1 MENKV
6 NPTGSRANM
15 NPIKVLFLASNPKQ
29 TQPLDLGKEIREIK
43 NKIQASQNRDYL
55 EFEKAWA
62 VRFDE
67 LIQNLNEYKP
77 HIVHFSGHG
86 SNTGE
91 IILLDKYDQPQAVST
106 EAIKE
111 LFSTVSK
118 DNIKVVLWN
127 ACYSKTIG
135 EAIAEFIDCVIG
147 MNTAINDQA
156 AIDFAATFY
165 GAIAAKR
172 SVQQA
177 FTQAKAVLMTSQIS
191 EEKIPEL
198 IHREQ
203 INPEEIILVSDR
215 EDNNN
220 YTINFPEN
228 LPYSGVVKFVG
239 RQNELTNLHEK
250 LQQTER
256 IAITSITGM
265 GGIGKTE
272 LALQYSIYHCQQK
285 TYLGGICWLNALDTN
300 VGIEIVNFGKAYLNL
315 NPPDNS
321 NLETQVQY
329 CWRNWQPP
337 EGKVLVIFDDVAK
350 YDQIKPYLPPNN
362 PRFKVLITTRIQGFI
377 GFQELALNVL
387 DEAAALELLTSLVGD
402 RIETELET
410 AKTLCA
416 DLGYL
421 PLGLELIGRYLN
433 GKPDLSLAKMRE
445 RLKLEHRSLNPE
457 DSQEMTAKRG
467 VKAAFELSWKELKP
481 EEQEL
486 ACGLSLLALAPIPW
500 SLVESCFPEID
511 EEDLEDWRDDK
522 LVKLNLLQRVE
533 ENTYQFHP
541 LIQEFLKTKLE
552 EFPSQ
557 VDEWKRSICQ
567 AIAAVAKEIPKTPT
581 RNDILAVTLTI
592 PHIEEVAENLT
603 NYLTDEDLIQPFIGL
618 GRFYEG
624 QGFYSQ
630 AEPWYENFLN
640 ITQNRLGQQHPDVAT
655 SLNNLAN
662 LYYSQGKYEEAEPLY
677 QQALEMYRQLL
688 GQQHPYVATSLK
700 NLASLY
706 KSQGKYEEAEPLYQ
720 QALEM
725 YRQLLGQQHPD
736 VANSLNNL
744 AGLYYSQGKYEEAE
758 PLYLQALEMRRQL
771 LGQQHPSVANS
782 LNNLASLY
790 KSQGKYEEAEPLYQQ
805 ALEMRRQLLGQQ
817 HPDVATSLNNLA
829 SLYYSQGKYEQAEP
843 LSQQALEMYRQL
855 LGQQHPYVATSLN
868 NLAYLY
874 SSQGKY
880 EEAEPLYLQALEM
893 RRQLLGQQHPSV
905 AHSLNDLALLYQHQG
920 KYEEAEPLYL
930 QALEMRRQLLGQQHP
945 SVAHSLNDLAS
956 LYYSQ
961 GKYEQAEPLYLE
973 ALSIRET
980 VLGVDHPHTKQTQEN
995 LDRLLELKGR
1005 GARPCA
1011 PTDD

>member
-1 MENKV
+1 
-6 NPTGSRANM
+6 M

-29 TQPLDLGKEIREIK
+29 TGRLSLDVEIREIK

-55 EFEKAWA
+55 EFEQAWA

-91 IILLDKYDQPQAVST
+91 IILLDKSDQVQAVNL

-111 LFSTVSK
+111 LFSTVTQ

-127 ACYSKTIG
+127 ACYSKIIA
-135 EAIAEFIDCVIG
+135 EAIAEYIDCVIG
-147 MNTAINDQA
+147 MNTAINDEA

-165 GAIAAKR
+165 GAIASGR

-177 FTQAKAVLMTSQIS
+177 FKQAKAALMASQIS
-191 EEKIPEL
+191 EANIPEL

-203 INPEEIILVSDR
+203 INPEEIILVSDK

-220 YTINFPEN
+220 STIDFPQN
-228 LPYSGVVKFVG
+228 LPYSGVIKFVG
-239 RQNELTNLHEK
+239 RQNELTKLHEQ
-250 LQQTER
+250 LQETER

-337 EGKVLVIFDDVAK
+337 EGNVLVIFDDVAK
-350 YDQIKPYLPPNN
+350 YDKIKPYLPPNN

-387 DEAAALELLTSLVGD
+387 DEAAALELLTSLVGE

-433 GKPDLSLAKMRE
+433 KKPDLSLAKMRD

-457 DSQEMTAKRG
+457 NSQEMTAKRG

-481 EEQEL
+481 EEQQL
-486 ACGLSLLALAPIPW
+486 ACSLSLFALAPIPW

-522 LVKLNLLQRVE
+522 LVKLSLLQRVE
-533 ENTYQFHP
+533 KNTYQFHP

-557 VDEWKRSICQ
+557 VDEWKRNFCK
-567 AIAAVAKEIPKTPT
+567 AIVAVAKKIPETPT
-581 RNDILAVTLTI
+581 QDDILKVTPNI
-592 PHIEEVAENLT
+592 PHIEEVTENLT
-603 NYLTDEDLIQPFIGL
+603 DWLTDEDLIQPFVGL
-618 GRFYEG
+618 GRFYDG

-630 AEPWYENFLN
+630 AEPWSEKCLD
-640 ITQNRLGQQHPDVAT
+640 ITQNRLGQRHSDVAT
-655 SLNNLAN
+655 SLNNLAGLYSSQGKYEEAEPLFLQALDMRRQLLGQQHPDVAASLN
-662 LYYSQGKYEEAEPLY
+662 NLALLYYSQGKYEEAEPLY

-688 GQQHPYVATSLK
+688 AQQHPDVAASLN
-700 NLASLY
+700 NLALLY
-706 KSQGKYEEAEPLYQ
+706 YSQGKYEEAEPLSQ

-725 YRQLLGQQHPD
+725 SRQLLGQQHPD
-736 VANSLNNL
+736 VAASLNNL
-744 AGLYYSQGKYEEAE
+744 AYLYYSQGKYEEAE
-758 PLYLQALEMRRQL
+758 PLYL
-771 LGQQHPSVANS
+771 
-782 LNNLASLY
+782 
-790 KSQGKYEEAEPLYQQ
+790 
-805 ALEMRRQLLGQQ
+805 
-817 HPDVATSLNNLA
+817 
-829 SLYYSQGKYEQAEP
+829 
-843 LSQQALEMYRQL
+843 
-855 LGQQHPYVATSLN
+855 
-868 NLAYLY
+868 
-874 SSQGKY
+874 
-880 EEAEPLYLQALEM
+880 
-893 RRQLLGQQHPSV
+893 
-905 AHSLNDLALLYQHQG
+905 
-920 KYEEAEPLYL
+920 
-930 QALEMRRQLLGQQHP
+930 
-945 SVAHSLNDLAS
+945 
-956 LYYSQ
+956 
-961 GKYEQAEPLYLE
+961 E
-973 ALSIRET
+973 ALSIAEK
-980 VLGVDHPHTKQTQEN
+980 VLGVDHHYTKKFQEN

>member
-1 MENKV
+1 
-6 NPTGSRANM
+6 M

-55 EFEKAWA
+55 EFEQAWA

-111 LFSTVSK
+111 LFATVTQ
-118 DNIKVVLWN
+118 DNIKVVVWN
-127 ACYSKTIG
+127 ACYSKIIA
-135 EAIAEFIDCVIG
+135 EAIAEYIDCVIG

-177 FTQAKAVLMTSQIS
+177 FTQAKAVLMVSQIS
-191 EEKIPEL
+191 EAKIPEL

-215 EDNNN
+215 EDNKNS
-220 YTINFPEN
+220 TIDFPQN

-250 LQQTER
+250 LQETER

-337 EGKVLVIFDDVAK
+337 EGNVLVIFDDVDK
-350 YDQIKPYLPPNN
+350 YDKIKPYLPPNN
-362 PRFKVLITTRIQGFI
+362 PRFKVLITTLIQGFI

-433 GKPDLSLAKMRE
+433 KKPDLSLAKMRD

-457 DSQEMTAKRG
+457 SSQEMTAKRG

-481 EEQEL
+481 EEQQL
-486 ACGLSLLALAPIPW
+486 ACSLSLFALAPIPW

-511 EEDLEDWRDDK
+511 EEDLEDWRDYK
-522 LVKLNLLQRVE
+522 LVNLSLLQRVE
-533 ENTYQFHP
+533 QNTYQFHP

-567 AIAAVAKEIPKTPT
+567 AIVAVAKEIPETPT
-581 RNDILAVTLTI
+581 RDDIFKVTLTI
-592 PHIEEVAENLT
+592 SHIEEVAENLT
-603 NYLTDEDLIQPFIGL
+603 DYLTDEDLIHPFVGL
-618 GRFYEG
+618 GRFYQG

-630 AEPWYENFLN
+630 AEPWYENCLD
-640 ITQNRLGQQHPDVAT
+640 ITQNRLGQQHPDVANSLHNLANLYRSQGKYEQAEPLFIQALEMRRQLLGQQHPDVAS
-655 SLNNLAN
+655 SLNNLAL
-662 LYYSQGKYEEAEPLY
+662 LYYFQGKYEEAEPIFIQALEMFRQLLGQQHPHVAFSLNDLALLYKSQGKYEQAEPLFLQALEMRRQLLGQQHPRVASSLNNLASLYRDQGKYEEAEPLY
-677 QQALEMYRQLL
+677 QQALEMFRQLF
-688 GQQHPYVATSLK
+688 GQQHPRVAITL
-700 NLASLY
+700 NDLALLY
-706 KSQGKYEEAEPLYQ
+706 SSQGKYEQAEPLLL
-720 QALEM
+720 QALDM
-725 YRQLLGQQHPD
+725 TQKLLGQQHPD
-736 VANSLNNL
+736 VANSLHNL
-744 AGLYYSQGKYEEAE
+744 AYLYY
-758 PLYLQALEMRRQL
+758 
-771 LGQQHPSVANS
+771 
-782 LNNLASLY
+782 
-790 KSQGKYEEAEPLYQQ
+790 SQGKYEEAEPLYQQ

-817 HPDVATSLNNLA
+817 HP
-829 SLYYSQGKYEQAEP
+829 
-843 LSQQALEMYRQL
+843 
-855 LGQQHPYVATSLN
+855 YVATSLN

-874 SSQGKY
+874 YSQGKY
-880 EEAEPLYLQALEM
+880 EEAEPLY
-893 RRQLLGQQHPSV
+893 R
-905 AHSLNDLALLYQHQG
+905 
-920 KYEEAEPLYL
+920 
-930 QALEMRRQLLGQQHP
+930 
-945 SVAHSLNDLAS
+945 
-956 LYYSQ
+956 
-961 GKYEQAEPLYLE
+961 E
-973 ALSIRET
+973 ALSIAET
-980 VLGVDHPHTKQTQEN
+980 VLGVDHPDTKQTQEN
-995 LDRLLELKGR
+995 LDRLLELKSEGS
-1005 GARPCA
+1005 GEVENSSEN
-1011 PTDD
+1011 

>member
-1 MENKV
+1 
-6 NPTGSRANM
+6 M

-29 TQPLDLGKEIREIK
+29 TGRLSLDVEIREIK

-55 EFEKAWA
+55 EFEQAWA

-91 IILLDKYDQPQAVST
+91 IILLDKSDQVQAVNL

-111 LFSTVSK
+111 LFSTVTQ

-127 ACYSKTIG
+127 ACYSKIIA
-135 EAIAEFIDCVIG
+135 EAIAEYIDCVIG
-147 MNTAINDQA
+147 MNTAINDEA

-165 GAIAAKR
+165 GAIASGR

-177 FTQAKAVLMTSQIS
+177 FKQAKAALMASQIS
-191 EEKIPEL
+191 EANIPEL

-203 INPEEIILVSDR
+203 INPEEIILVSDK

-220 YTINFPEN
+220 STIDFPQN
-228 LPYSGVVKFVG
+228 LPYSGVIKFVG
-239 RQNELTNLHEK
+239 RQNELTKLHEQ
-250 LQQTER
+250 LQETER

-337 EGKVLVIFDDVAK
+337 EGNVLVIFDDVAK
-350 YDQIKPYLPPNN
+350 YDKIKPYLPPNN

-387 DEAAALELLTSLVGD
+387 DEAAALELLTSLVGE

-433 GKPDLSLAKMRE
+433 KKPDLSLAKMRD

-457 DSQEMTAKRG
+457 NSQEMTAKRG

-481 EEQEL
+481 EEQQL
-486 ACGLSLLALAPIPW
+486 ACSLSLFALAPIPW

-522 LVKLNLLQRVE
+522 LVKLSLLQRVE
-533 ENTYQFHP
+533 KNTYQFHP

-557 VDEWKRSICQ
+557 VDEWKRNFCK
-567 AIAAVAKEIPKTPT
+567 AIVAVAKKIPETPT
-581 RNDILAVTLTI
+581 QDDILKVTPNI
-592 PHIEEVAENLT
+592 PHIEEVTENLT
-603 NYLTDEDLIQPFIGL
+603 DWLTDEDLIQPFVGL
-618 GRFYEG
+618 GRFYDG

-630 AEPWYENFLN
+630 AEPWSEKCLD
-640 ITQNRLGQQHPDVAT
+640 ITQNRLGQRHSDVAT
-655 SLNNLAN
+655 SLNNLAGLYSSQGKYEEAEPLFLQALDMRRQLLGQQHPDVAASLN
-662 LYYSQGKYEEAEPLY
+662 NLALLYYSQGKYEEAEPLCQQALEMYRQLLAQQHPDVAASLNNLALLYYSQGKYEEAEPLYQQALEMSRQLLGQQHPDVAQSLNNLALLYYSQGKYEEAEPLY

-688 GQQHPYVATSLK
+688 AQQHPDVAASLN
-700 NLASLY
+700 NLALLY
-706 KSQGKYEEAEPLYQ
+706 YSQGKYEEAEPLYQ

-725 YRQLLGQQHPD
+725 SRQLLGQQHPD
-736 VANSLNNL
+736 VAASLNNL
-744 AGLYYSQGKYEEAE
+744 AYLYYSQGKYEEAE
-758 PLYLQALEMRRQL
+758 PLYL
-771 LGQQHPSVANS
+771 
-782 LNNLASLY
+782 
-790 KSQGKYEEAEPLYQQ
+790 
-805 ALEMRRQLLGQQ
+805 
-817 HPDVATSLNNLA
+817 
-829 SLYYSQGKYEQAEP
+829 
-843 LSQQALEMYRQL
+843 
-855 LGQQHPYVATSLN
+855 
-868 NLAYLY
+868 
-874 SSQGKY
+874 
-880 EEAEPLYLQALEM
+880 
-893 RRQLLGQQHPSV
+893 
-905 AHSLNDLALLYQHQG
+905 
-920 KYEEAEPLYL
+920 
-930 QALEMRRQLLGQQHP
+930 
-945 SVAHSLNDLAS
+945 
-956 LYYSQ
+956 
-961 GKYEQAEPLYLE
+961 E
-973 ALSIRET
+973 ALSIAEK
-980 VLGVDHPHTKQTQEN
+980 VLGVDHHYTKKFQEN

>member
-1 MENKV
+1 
-6 NPTGSRANM
+6 M
-15 NPIKVLFLASNPKQ
+15 NPIKILFLASNHKQ
-29 TQPLDLGKEIREIK
+29 TERLSLDVEIREIK
-43 NKIQASQNRDYL
+43 NKIQASQNRDFL
-55 EFEKAWA
+55 EFKQAWA

-67 LIQNLNEYKP
+67 LIQRLNEYKP

-91 IILLDKYDQPQAVST
+91 IILLDKSDQVQAVNL

-111 LFSTVSK
+111 LFSTVTQ
-118 DNIKVVLWN
+118 DNIKVVVWN
-127 ACYSKTIG
+127 ACHSKIIA
-135 EAIAEFIDCVIG
+135 EAIAESIDCVIG

-165 GAIAAKR
+165 GAIASGR
-172 SVQQA
+172 SVEQA
-177 FTQAKAVLMTSQIS
+177 FKQAKAALMASQIS
-191 EEKIPEL
+191 EAKIPEL

-203 INPEEIILVSDR
+203 INPAEIILVSDT
-215 EDNNN
+215 EEKNNS
-220 YTINFPEN
+220 TIYFPQN
-228 LPYSGVVKFVG
+228 LPYSGVIKFVG
-239 RQNELTNLHEK
+239 RQNELTNLHEQ

-272 LALQYSIYHCQQK
+272 LALQYSLYHCQQK

-321 NLETQVQY
+321 DLETQVQY

-337 EGKVLVIFDDVAK
+337 EGNVLVIFDDVDK
-350 YDQIKPYLPPNN
+350 YDKIKPYLPPNN

-410 AKTLCA
+410 AKTLCE

-433 GKPDLSLAKMRE
+433 RKSDLSLAKMRD

-481 EEQEL
+481 EEQQL
-486 ACGLSLLALAPIPW
+486 ACSLSLFALAPIPW
-500 SLVESCFPEID
+500 SLVESCFPETD
-511 EEDLEDWRDDK
+511 EEDLEDWQSK
-522 LVKLNLLQRVE
+522 LVNLSLLQRVE
-533 ENTYQFHP
+533 PKIYQFHP

-567 AIAAVAKEIPKTPT
+567 AIVAVAKEIPKTPIH
-581 RNDILAVTLTI
+581 NDILKVTLNI

-603 NYLTDEDLIQPFIGL
+603 DYLTDEDLTWPFVGL

-630 AEPWYENFLN
+630 AEPWCQKCLD
-640 ITQNRLGQQHPDVAT
+640 ITQNRLGQQHRDVA
-655 SLNNLAN
+655 
-662 LYYSQGKYEEAEPLY
+662 E
-677 QQALEMYRQLL
+677 
-688 GQQHPYVATSLK
+688 
-700 NLASLY
+700 
-706 KSQGKYEEAEPLYQ
+706 
-720 QALEM
+720 
-725 YRQLLGQQHPD
+725 
-736 VANSLNNL
+736 SLNNL
-744 AGLYYSQGKYEEAE
+744 AGLYE
-758 PLYLQALEMRRQL
+758 
-771 LGQQHPSVANS
+771 
-782 LNNLASLY
+782 
-790 KSQGKYEEAEPLYQQ
+790 SQGKYEEAEPLYQQ

-817 HPDVATSLNNLA
+817 HPSVATSLNNLA
-829 SLYYSQGKYEQAEP
+829 GLYYF
-843 LSQQALEMYRQL
+843 
-855 LGQQHPYVATSLN
+855 
-868 NLAYLY
+868 
-874 SSQGKY
+874 QGKY
-880 EEAEPLYLQALEM
+880 EEAEPLYQQALEM
-893 RRQLLGQQHPSV
+893 RQQLLGQQHPDV
-905 AHSLNDLALLYQHQG
+905 ATSLNNLAG
-920 KYEEAEPLYL
+920 
-930 QALEMRRQLLGQQHP
+930 
-945 SVAHSLNDLAS
+945 

-973 ALSIRET
+973 ALEIRET
-980 VLGVDHPHTKQTQEN
+980 VLGVDHPHTKQTQKN
-995 LDRLLELKGR
+995 LDRLLEVMPPKSPNSGGL
-1005 GARPCA
+1005 
-1011 PTDD
+1011 

>member
-1 MENKV
+1 
-6 NPTGSRANM
+6 M

-29 TQPLDLGKEIREIK
+29 TGRLSLDVEIREIK

-55 EFEKAWA
+55 EFEQAWA

-91 IILLDKYDQPQAVST
+91 IILLDKSDQVQAVNL

-111 LFSTVSK
+111 LFSTVTQ

-127 ACYSKTIG
+127 ACYSKIIA
-135 EAIAEFIDCVIG
+135 EAIAEYIDCVIG
-147 MNTAINDQA
+147 MNTAINDEA

-165 GAIAAKR
+165 GAIASGR

-177 FTQAKAVLMTSQIS
+177 FKQAKAALMASQIS
-191 EEKIPEL
+191 EANIPEL

-203 INPEEIILVSDR
+203 INPEEIILVSDK

-220 YTINFPEN
+220 STIDFPQN
-228 LPYSGVVKFVG
+228 LPYSGVIKFVG
-239 RQNELTNLHEK
+239 RQNELTKLHEQ
-250 LQQTER
+250 LQETER

-337 EGKVLVIFDDVAK
+337 EGNVLVIFDDVAK
-350 YDQIKPYLPPNN
+350 YDKIKPYLPPNN

-387 DEAAALELLTSLVGD
+387 DEAAALELLTSLVGE

-433 GKPDLSLAKMRE
+433 KKPDLSLAKMRD

-457 DSQEMTAKRG
+457 NSQEMTAKRG

-481 EEQEL
+481 EEQQL
-486 ACGLSLLALAPIPW
+486 ACSLSLFALAPIPW

-522 LVKLNLLQRVE
+522 LVKLSLLQRVE
-533 ENTYQFHP
+533 KNTYQFHP

-557 VDEWKRSICQ
+557 VDEWKRNFCK
-567 AIAAVAKEIPKTPT
+567 AIVAVAKKIPETPT
-581 RNDILAVTLTI
+581 QDDILKVTPNI
-592 PHIEEVAENLT
+592 PHIEEVTENLT
-603 NYLTDEDLIQPFIGL
+603 DWLTDEDLIQPFVGL
-618 GRFYEG
+618 GRFYDG

-630 AEPWYENFLN
+630 AEPWSEKCLD
-640 ITQNRLGQQHPDVAT
+640 ITQNRLGQRHSDVAT
-655 SLNNLAN
+655 SLNNLAGLYSSQGKYEEAEPLFLQALDMRRQLLGQQHPDVAASLN
-662 LYYSQGKYEEAEPLY
+662 NLALLYYSQGKYEEAEPLCQQALEMYRQLLAQQHPDVAASLNNLALLYYSQGKYEEAEPLY
-677 QQALEMYRQLL
+677 QQALEM
-688 GQQHPYVATSLK
+688 S
-700 NLASLY
+700 
-706 KSQGKYEEAEPLYQ
+706 
-720 QALEM
+720 
-725 YRQLLGQQHPD
+725 RQLLGQQHPD
-736 VANSLNNL
+736 VAQSLNNL
-744 AGLYYSQGKYEEAE
+744 ALLYYSQGKYEEAE
-758 PLYLQALEMRRQL
+758 PLYL
-771 LGQQHPSVANS
+771 
-782 LNNLASLY
+782 
-790 KSQGKYEEAEPLYQQ
+790 
-805 ALEMRRQLLGQQ
+805 
-817 HPDVATSLNNLA
+817 
-829 SLYYSQGKYEQAEP
+829 
-843 LSQQALEMYRQL
+843 
-855 LGQQHPYVATSLN
+855 
-868 NLAYLY
+868 
-874 SSQGKY
+874 
-880 EEAEPLYLQALEM
+880 
-893 RRQLLGQQHPSV
+893 
-905 AHSLNDLALLYQHQG
+905 
-920 KYEEAEPLYL
+920 
-930 QALEMRRQLLGQQHP
+930 
-945 SVAHSLNDLAS
+945 
-956 LYYSQ
+956 
-961 GKYEQAEPLYLE
+961 E
-973 ALSIRET
+973 ALSIAEK
-980 VLGVDHPHTKQTQEN
+980 VLGVDHHYTKKFQEN

>member
-1 MENKV
+1 
-6 NPTGSRANM
+6 M

-29 TQPLDLGKEIREIK
+29 TGRLSLDVEIREIK

-55 EFEKAWA
+55 EFEQAWA

-91 IILLDKYDQPQAVST
+91 IILLDKSDQVQAVNL

-111 LFSTVSK
+111 LFSTVTQ

-127 ACYSKTIG
+127 ACYSKIIA
-135 EAIAEFIDCVIG
+135 EAIAEYIDCVIG
-147 MNTAINDQA
+147 MNTAINDEA

-165 GAIAAKR
+165 GAIASGR

-177 FTQAKAVLMTSQIS
+177 FKQAKAALMASQIS
-191 EEKIPEL
+191 EANIPEL

-203 INPEEIILVSDR
+203 INPEEIILVSDK

-220 YTINFPEN
+220 STIDFPQN
-228 LPYSGVVKFVG
+228 LPYSGVIKFVG
-239 RQNELTNLHEK
+239 RQNELTKLHEQ
-250 LQQTER
+250 LQETER

-337 EGKVLVIFDDVAK
+337 EGNVLVIFDDVAK
-350 YDQIKPYLPPNN
+350 YDKIKPYLPPNN

-387 DEAAALELLTSLVGD
+387 DEAAALELLTSLVGE

-433 GKPDLSLAKMRE
+433 KKPDLSLAKMRD

-457 DSQEMTAKRG
+457 NSQEMTAKRG

-481 EEQEL
+481 EEQQL
-486 ACGLSLLALAPIPW
+486 ACSLSLFALAPIPW

-522 LVKLNLLQRVE
+522 LVKLSLLQRVE
-533 ENTYQFHP
+533 KNTYQFHP

-557 VDEWKRSICQ
+557 VDEWKRNFCK
-567 AIAAVAKEIPKTPT
+567 AIVAVAKKIPETPT
-581 RNDILAVTLTI
+581 QDDILKVTPNI
-592 PHIEEVAENLT
+592 PHIEEVTENLT
-603 NYLTDEDLIQPFIGL
+603 DWLTDEDLIQPFVGL
-618 GRFYEG
+618 GRFYDG

-630 AEPWYENFLN
+630 AEPWSEKCLD
-640 ITQNRLGQQHPDVAT
+640 ITQNRLGQRHSDVAT
-655 SLNNLAN
+655 SLNNLAGLYSSQGKYEEAEPLFLQALDMRRQLLGQQHPDVAASLN
-662 LYYSQGKYEEAEPLY
+662 NLALLYYSQGKYEEAEPLCQQALEMYRQLLAQQHPDVAASLNNLALLYYSQGKYEEAEPLY
-677 QQALEMYRQLL
+677 QQALEM
-688 GQQHPYVATSLK
+688 S
-700 NLASLY
+700 
-706 KSQGKYEEAEPLYQ
+706 
-720 QALEM
+720 
-725 YRQLLGQQHPD
+725 RQLLGQQHPD
-736 VANSLNNL
+736 VAASLNNL
-744 AGLYYSQGKYEEAE
+744 AYLYYSQGKYEEAE
-758 PLYLQALEMRRQL
+758 PLYL
-771 LGQQHPSVANS
+771 
-782 LNNLASLY
+782 
-790 KSQGKYEEAEPLYQQ
+790 
-805 ALEMRRQLLGQQ
+805 
-817 HPDVATSLNNLA
+817 
-829 SLYYSQGKYEQAEP
+829 
-843 LSQQALEMYRQL
+843 
-855 LGQQHPYVATSLN
+855 
-868 NLAYLY
+868 
-874 SSQGKY
+874 
-880 EEAEPLYLQALEM
+880 
-893 RRQLLGQQHPSV
+893 
-905 AHSLNDLALLYQHQG
+905 
-920 KYEEAEPLYL
+920 
-930 QALEMRRQLLGQQHP
+930 
-945 SVAHSLNDLAS
+945 
-956 LYYSQ
+956 
-961 GKYEQAEPLYLE
+961 E
-973 ALSIRET
+973 ALSIAEK
-980 VLGVDHPHTKQTQEN
+980 VLGVDHHYTKKFQEN

>member
-1 MENKV
+1 
-6 NPTGSRANM
+6 M

-29 TQPLDLGKEIREIK
+29 TGRLSLDVEIREIK

-55 EFEKAWA
+55 EFEQAWA

-91 IILLDKYDQPQAVST
+91 IILLDKSDQVQAVNL

-111 LFSTVSK
+111 LFSTVTQ

-127 ACYSKTIG
+127 ACYSKIIA
-135 EAIAEFIDCVIG
+135 EAIAEYIDCVIG
-147 MNTAINDQA
+147 MNTAINDEA

-165 GAIAAKR
+165 GAIASGR

-177 FTQAKAVLMTSQIS
+177 FKQAKAALMASQIS
-191 EEKIPEL
+191 EANIPEL

-203 INPEEIILVSDR
+203 INPEEIILVSDK

-220 YTINFPEN
+220 STIDFPQN
-228 LPYSGVVKFVG
+228 LPYSGVIKFVG
-239 RQNELTNLHEK
+239 RQNELTKLHEQ
-250 LQQTER
+250 LQETER

-337 EGKVLVIFDDVAK
+337 EGNVLVIFDDVAK
-350 YDQIKPYLPPNN
+350 YDKIKPYLPPNN

-387 DEAAALELLTSLVGD
+387 DEAAALELLTSLVGE

-433 GKPDLSLAKMRE
+433 KKPDLSLAKMRD

-457 DSQEMTAKRG
+457 NSQEMTAKRG

-481 EEQEL
+481 EEQQL
-486 ACGLSLLALAPIPW
+486 ACSLSLFALAPIPW

-522 LVKLNLLQRVE
+522 LVKLSLLQRVE
-533 ENTYQFHP
+533 KNTYQFHP

-557 VDEWKRSICQ
+557 VDEWKRNFCK
-567 AIAAVAKEIPKTPT
+567 AIVAVAKKIPETPT
-581 RNDILAVTLTI
+581 QDDILKVTPNI
-592 PHIEEVAENLT
+592 PHIEEVTENLT
-603 NYLTDEDLIQPFIGL
+603 DWLTDEDLIQPFVGL
-618 GRFYEG
+618 GRFYDG

-630 AEPWYENFLN
+630 AEPWSEKCLD
-640 ITQNRLGQQHPDVAT
+640 ITQNRLGQRHSDVAT
-655 SLNNLAN
+655 SLNNLAG
-662 LYYSQGKYEEAEPLY
+662 LYSSQGKYEEAEPLFL
-677 QQALEMYRQLL
+677 QALDMR
-688 GQQHPYVATSLK
+688 
-700 NLASLY
+700 
-706 KSQGKYEEAEPLYQ
+706 
-720 QALEM
+720 
-725 YRQLLGQQHPD
+725 RQLLGQQHPD
-736 VANSLNNL
+736 VAASLNNL
-744 AGLYYSQGKYEEAE
+744 ALLYY
-758 PLYLQALEMRRQL
+758 
-771 LGQQHPSVANS
+771 
-782 LNNLASLY
+782 
-790 KSQGKYEEAEPLYQQ
+790 SQGKYEEAEPLYQQ

-817 HPDVATSLNNLA
+817 HPDVAQSLNNLA
-829 SLYYSQGKYEQAEP
+829 NLYRRQGKYEEAEP
-843 LSQQALEMYRQL
+843 LCQQALEMYRQL
-855 LGQQHPYVATSLN
+855 LAQQHPDVAASLNNLALLYYSQGKYEEAEPLYQQALEMSRQLLGQQHPDVAQSLNNLALLYYSQGKYEEAEPLYQQALEMYRQLLAQQHPDVAASLNNLALLYYSQGKYEEAEPLYQQALEMSRQLLGQQHPDVAASLN

-874 SSQGKY
+874 YSQGKY
-880 EEAEPLYLQALEM
+880 EEAEPLYL
-893 RRQLLGQQHPSV
+893 
-905 AHSLNDLALLYQHQG
+905 
-920 KYEEAEPLYL
+920 
-930 QALEMRRQLLGQQHP
+930 
-945 SVAHSLNDLAS
+945 
-956 LYYSQ
+956 
-961 GKYEQAEPLYLE
+961 E
-973 ALSIRET
+973 ALSIAEK
-980 VLGVDHPHTKQTQEN
+980 VLGVDHHYTKKFQEN

>member
-1 MENKV
+1 
-6 NPTGSRANM
+6 M

-29 TQPLDLGKEIREIK
+29 TQPLDLGQEIREIK
-43 NKIQASQNRDYL
+43 NKIQASQNRDFL
-55 EFEKAWA
+55 EFEQAWA

-86 SNTGE
+86 SQTGE
-91 IILLDKYDQPQAVST
+91 IILLDKSDQVQAVNL

-111 LFSTVSK
+111 LFSTVTQ

-127 ACYSKTIG
+127 ACHSKIIG
-135 EAIAEFIDCVIG
+135 EAIAEYIDCVIG
-147 MNTAINDQA
+147 MNTAINDEA

-165 GAIAAKR
+165 GAIASKR
-172 SVQQA
+172 SVKQA
-177 FTQAKAVLMTSQIS
+177 FKQAKAALMASQIS
-191 EEKIPEL
+191 EAKIPEL
-198 IHREQ
+198 LHREQ
-203 INPEEIILVSDR
+203 INPEEIILVFDR
-215 EDNNN
+215 EEKNK
-220 YTINFPEN
+220 TIYFPQN
-228 LPYSGVVKFVG
+228 LPYSGVIKFVG

-250 LQQTER
+250 LQETER

-315 NPPDNS
+315 NPPDNCD
-321 NLETQVQY
+321 LETQVQY

-337 EGKVLVIFDDVAK
+337 EGKVLVIFDDVDK
-350 YDQIKPYLPPNN
+350 YDKIKPYIPPLNSS
-362 PRFKVLITTRIQGFI
+362 RFKVLITTRIQGFI

-387 DEAAALELLTSLVGD
+387 DETAALELLTSLVGE

-410 AKTLCA
+410 AKTLCE

-433 GKPDLSLAKMRE
+433 KKPDLSLAKMRE

-457 DSQEMTAKRG
+457 NSQEMTAKRG

-486 ACGLSLLALAPIPW
+486 ACLLSLFALAPIPW
-500 SLVESCFPEID
+500 SLVESCFPETD

-533 ENTYQFHP
+533 KNTYQFHH
-541 LIQEFLKTKLE
+541 LVQEFLKTKLE

-700 NLASLY
+700 NLAYLY
-706 KSQGKYEEAEPLYQ
+706 YSQGKYEEAEPLYQ

-790 KSQGKYEEAEPLYQQ
+790 KSQGKYEQAEPLYQQ

-880 EEAEPLYLQALEM
+880 EQAEPLHLQALEM
-893 RRQLLGQQHPSV
+893 KRQLLGQQHPDV
-905 AHSLNDLALLYQHQG
+905 ASSLNNLA
-920 KYEEAEPLYL
+920 
-930 QALEMRRQLLGQQHP
+930 
-945 SVAHSLNDLAS
+945 N

-961 GKYEQAEPLYLE
+961 GKYEQAEPFYLE
-973 ALSIRET
+973 ALKIREK
-980 VLGVDHPHTKQTQEN
+980 VLGVDHPHTKETQEN

>member
-1 MENKV
+1 
-6 NPTGSRANM
+6 M

-43 NKIQASQNRDYL
+43 NKIQTSQNRDFL
-55 EFEKAWA
+55 EFEQAWA

-91 IILLDKYDQPQAVST
+91 IILLDKNDRVQAVST

-118 DNIKVVLWN
+118 DNIKVVVWN
-127 ACYSKTIG
+127 ACYSKILA
-135 EAIAEFIDCVIG
+135 EAITEYIDCVIG
-147 MNTAINDQA
+147 MNTAINDEA

-172 SVQQA
+172 SVQHA
-177 FTQAKAVLMTSQIS
+177 FKQAKAALMASQIS
-191 EEKIPEL
+191 EAKIPEL

-203 INPEEIILVSDR
+203 INPEEIILVCDKD
-215 EDNNN
+215 DNNN
-220 YTINFPEN
+220 STIYFPEN
-228 LPYSGVVKFVG
+228 LPYSGVIKFVG
-239 RQNELTNLHEK
+239 RQNELTNLHEQ

-272 LALQYSIYHCQQK
+272 LALQYSLYHSQNK

-315 NPPDNS
+315 NPPDDCD
-321 NLETQVQY
+321 LETQVQY

-337 EGKVLVIFDDVAK
+337 EGNVLVIFDDVDK
-350 YDQIKPYLPPNN
+350 YDNIKLYLPPNN

-410 AKTLCA
+410 AKTLCE

-433 GKPDLSLAKMRE
+433 RKSDLSLAKMRE

-481 EEQEL
+481 EEQQL
-486 ACGLSLLALAPIPW
+486 ACSLSLFALAPIPW

-533 ENTYQFHP
+533 KNTYQFHP

-567 AIAAVAKEIPKTPT
+567 AIVAVAKKIPQTPT
-581 RNDILAVTLTI
+581 RDDIFKVTLNI

-603 NYLTDEDLIQPFIGL
+603 DYLTDEDLIQPFIGL
-618 GRFYEG
+618 YQFYDG
-624 QGFYSQ
+624 QGLYSQ
-630 AEPWYENFLN
+630 AEPWCQKCLD

-655 SLNNLAN
+655 SLNILAN
-662 LYYSQGKYEEAEPLY
+662 LYSSQGKYEQAEPLH
-677 QQALEMYRQLL
+677 LE
-688 GQQHPYVATSLK
+688 
-700 NLASLY
+700 
-706 KSQGKYEEAEPLYQ
+706 
-720 QALEM
+720 
-725 YRQLLGQQHPD
+725 
-736 VANSLNNL
+736 
-744 AGLYYSQGKYEEAE
+744 
-758 PLYLQALEMRRQL
+758 ALEMRRQL
-771 LGQQHPSVANS
+771 LGQQHPSVA
-782 LNNLASLY
+782 
-790 KSQGKYEEAEPLYQQ
+790 
-805 ALEMRRQLLGQQ
+805 
-817 HPDVATSLNNLA
+817 TSLNNLA
-829 SLYYSQGKYEQAEP
+829 GLYHSQGKYEQAEP
-843 LSQQALEMYRQL
+843 LC
-855 LGQQHPYVATSLN
+855 
-868 NLAYLY
+868 
-874 SSQGKY
+874 
-880 EEAEPLYLQALEM
+880 
-893 RRQLLGQQHPSV
+893 
-905 AHSLNDLALLYQHQG
+905 
-920 KYEEAEPLYL
+920 
-930 QALEMRRQLLGQQHP
+930 
-945 SVAHSLNDLAS
+945 
-956 LYYSQ
+956 
-961 GKYEQAEPLYLE
+961 LE
-973 ALSIRET
+973 ALSIAEK
-980 VLGVDHPHTKQTQEN
+980 VLGVDHPHTKLTQKN
-995 LDRLLELKGR
+995 LNRLLELKGR

>member
-1 MENKV
+1 
-6 NPTGSRANM
+6 M

-29 TQPLDLGKEIREIK
+29 TQPLDLGKEIREIE
-43 NKIQASQNRDYL
+43 NKIQASQNRDFL
-55 EFEKAWA
+55 EFKQAWA

-67 LIQNLNEYKP
+67 LIQHLNEYKP

-91 IILLDKYDQPQAVST
+91 IILLDKNDQVQAVSL

-111 LFSTVSK
+111 LFSTVTQ
-118 DNIKVVLWN
+118 DNIKVVVWN
-127 ACYSKTIG
+127 ACYSKIIG
-135 EAIAEFIDCVIG
+135 EAIAEYIDCVIG

-156 AIDFAATFY
+156 AIDFSATFY
-165 GAIAAKR
+165 GAIASKR
-172 SVQQA
+172 SVEQA
-177 FTQAKAVLMTSQIS
+177 FTQAKSALMASNIS
-191 EEKIPEL
+191 EANIPEL

-203 INPEEIILVSDR
+203 INPEEIILVSDK
-215 EDNNN
+215 EDKNNS
-220 YTINFPEN
+220 TIDFPQN
-228 LPYSGVVKFVG
+228 LPYSGVIKFVG
-239 RQNELTNLHEK
+239 RQNELTNLHEQ
-250 LQQTER
+250 LQETER

-337 EGKVLVIFDDVAK
+337 EGNVLVIFDDVDK
-350 YDQIKPYLPPNN
+350 YEKIKPYLPPNN
-362 PRFKVLITTRIQGFI
+362 PRFKVLITTRIKGFI

-402 RIETELET
+402 RIETELDI
-410 AKTLCA
+410 AKTLCE

-457 DSQEMTAKRG
+457 NSQEMTAKRG

-486 ACGLSLLALAPIPW
+486 ACSLSLFALAPIPW
-500 SLVESCFPEID
+500 SLVESCFPETD

-522 LVKLNLLQRVE
+522 LVKLSLLQRVE
-533 ENTYQFHP
+533 KNTYQFHP

-557 VDEWKRSICQ
+557 IDEWKRSICQ
-567 AIAAVAKEIPKTPT
+567 AIVAVAKKIPETPT
-581 RNDILAVTLTI
+581 RNEILAVTLTI

-603 NYLTDEDLIQPFIGL
+603 DWLTDEDLIQPFVGL
-618 GRFYEG
+618 YQFYDG
-624 QGFYSQ
+624 QGLYSQ
-630 AEPWYENFLN
+630 AEPWRENCLS

-655 SLNNLAN
+655 SLNYLAN
-662 LYYSQGKYEEAEPLY
+662 LYSNQGKYEQAEPLY
-677 QQALEMYRQLL
+677 LQALEMRRL
-688 GQQHPYVATSLK
+688 
-700 NLASLY
+700 
-706 KSQGKYEEAEPLYQ
+706 
-720 QALEM
+720 
-725 YRQLLGQQHPD
+725 LLGQQHPD
-736 VANSLNNL
+736 VATSLNNLALLYSSQGKYEQAELLYQQALEMRRQLLGQQHPEVAQSLNNL
-744 AGLYYSQGKYEEAE
+744 AGLYYSQGKYEQAE
-758 PLYLQALEMRRQL
+758 PLYQQALEMYRRL
-771 LGQQHPSVANS
+771 LGQQHPDVAQS
-782 LNNLASLY
+782 LNNLALLY
-790 KSQGKYEEAEPLYQQ
+790 SSQGKYEQAEPLYQQ

-843 LSQQALEMYRQL
+843 LYIQALEMRQQL
-855 LGQQHPYVATSLN
+855 LGQQHPDVASSLN
-868 NLAYLY
+868 NLAGLY
-874 SSQGKY
+874 
-880 EEAEPLYLQALEM
+880 
-893 RRQLLGQQHPSV
+893 R
-905 AHSLNDLALLYQHQG
+905 
-920 KYEEAEPLYL
+920 
-930 QALEMRRQLLGQQHP
+930 
-945 SVAHSLNDLAS
+945 
-956 LYYSQ
+956 SQ
-961 GKYEQAEPLYLE
+961 GKYEQAEPLYIQALE
-973 ALSIRET
+973 MKR
-980 VLGVDHPHTKQTQEN
+980 
-995 LDRLLELKGR
+995 
-1005 GARPCA
+1005 
-1011 PTDD
+1011 

>member
-1 MENKV
+1 
-6 NPTGSRANM
+6 M

-29 TQPLDLGKEIREIK
+29 TGRLSLDVEIREIK

-55 EFEKAWA
+55 EFEQAWA

-91 IILLDKYDQPQAVST
+91 IILLDKSDQVQAVNL

-111 LFSTVSK
+111 LFSTVTQ

-127 ACYSKTIG
+127 ACYSKIIA
-135 EAIAEFIDCVIG
+135 EAIAEYIDCVIG
-147 MNTAINDQA
+147 MNTAINDEA

-165 GAIAAKR
+165 GAIASGR

-177 FTQAKAVLMTSQIS
+177 FKQAKAALMASQIS
-191 EEKIPEL
+191 EANIPEL

-203 INPEEIILVSDR
+203 INPEEIILVSDK

-220 YTINFPEN
+220 STIDFPQN
-228 LPYSGVVKFVG
+228 LPYSGVIKFVG
-239 RQNELTNLHEK
+239 RQNELTKLHEQ
-250 LQQTER
+250 LQETER

-337 EGKVLVIFDDVAK
+337 EGNVLVIFDDVAK
-350 YDQIKPYLPPNN
+350 YDKIKPYLPPNN

-387 DEAAALELLTSLVGD
+387 DEAAALELLTSLVGE

-433 GKPDLSLAKMRE
+433 KKPDLSLAKMRD

-457 DSQEMTAKRG
+457 NSQEMTAKRG

-481 EEQEL
+481 EEQQL
-486 ACGLSLLALAPIPW
+486 ACSLSLFALAPIPW

-522 LVKLNLLQRVE
+522 LVKLSLLQRVE
-533 ENTYQFHP
+533 KNTYQFHP

-557 VDEWKRSICQ
+557 VDEWKRNFCK
-567 AIAAVAKEIPKTPT
+567 AIVAVAKKIPETPT
-581 RNDILAVTLTI
+581 QDDILKVTPNI
-592 PHIEEVAENLT
+592 PHIEEVTENLT
-603 NYLTDEDLIQPFIGL
+603 DWLTDEDLIQPFVGL
-618 GRFYEG
+618 GRFYDG

-630 AEPWYENFLN
+630 AEPWSEKCLD
-640 ITQNRLGQQHPDVAT
+640 ITQNRLGQRHSDVAT
-655 SLNNLAN
+655 SLNNLAGLYSSQGKYEEAEPLFLQALDMRRQLLGQQHPDVAASLN
-662 LYYSQGKYEEAEPLY
+662 NLALLYYSQGKYEEAEPLCQQALEMYRQLLAQQHPDVAASLNNLALLYYSQGKYEEAEPLYQQALEMSRQLLGQQHPDVAQSLNNLALLYYSQGKYEEAEPLY

-688 GQQHPYVATSLK
+688 A
-700 NLASLY
+700 
-706 KSQGKYEEAEPLYQ
+706 
-720 QALEM
+720 
-725 YRQLLGQQHPD
+725 QQHPD
-736 VANSLNNL
+736 VAASLNNL
-744 AGLYYSQGKYEEAE
+744 ALLYYSQGKYEEAE
-758 PLYLQALEMRRQL
+758 PL
-771 LGQQHPSVANS
+771 
-782 LNNLASLY
+782 
-790 KSQGKYEEAEPLYQQ
+790 
-805 ALEMRRQLLGQQ
+805 
-817 HPDVATSLNNLA
+817 
-829 SLYYSQGKYEQAEP
+829 
-843 LSQQALEMYRQL
+843 
-855 LGQQHPYVATSLN
+855 
-868 NLAYLY
+868 
-874 SSQGKY
+874 
-880 EEAEPLYLQALEM
+880 
-893 RRQLLGQQHPSV
+893 
-905 AHSLNDLALLYQHQG
+905 
-920 KYEEAEPLYL
+920 
-930 QALEMRRQLLGQQHP
+930 
-945 SVAHSLNDLAS
+945 
-956 LYYSQ
+956 
-961 GKYEQAEPLYLE
+961 
-973 ALSIRET
+973 
-980 VLGVDHPHTKQTQEN
+980 
-995 LDRLLELKGR
+995 
-1005 GARPCA
+1005 
-1011 PTDD
+1011 